1 VTGDVKEDW
10 WRKERGQTRG
20 PHPELVSELRDRVG
34 TRLFMLRPESLLVH
48 ARDVLNLAISDE
60 SVEDVERV
68 DRALNGCVRRV
79 DS

>member
-1 VTGDVKEDW
+1 
-10 WRKERGQTRG
+10 
-20 PHPELVSELRDRVG
+20 
-34 TRLFMLRPESLLVH
+34 MLRPESLLVH